1 MRPLKDKI
9 SITIDSD
16 LVESLRVKAEEDW
29 RPLSQY
35 INLVLRRYMEEGN
48 QQSKGKVRNKYAF
61 DEGDLPVKPK
71 KERLSITLDNDL
83 LETLREKADEDCRP
97 LSQYI
102 SLILRNHIEQ
112 EKKE

>member
-1 MRPLKDKI
+1 MRPLKERI

-16 LVESLRVKAEEDW
+16 LVEELRIKAKEDW
-29 RPLSQY
+29 RPLAQY
-35 INLVLRRYMEEGN
+35 INWALRKYMDEEN
-48 QQSKGKVRNKYAF
+48 QQTKGKPRSKYVF
-61 DEGDLPVKPK
+61 DEGDLPVKSK

-83 LETLREKADEDCRP
+83 LKTLREKADEDCRP

-112 EKKE
+112 EDKP